1 MTQQPQTPQLF
12 KKVACF
18 TDIHFG
24 LKSNSNVHNQD
35 CEDFVDWY
43 IAKAQ
48 EDGCD
53 TGIFMGDWHHNRNSL
68 NITTMDYSLRAL
80 EKLGKAFKQ
89 FFFFPGNH
97 DLYYKDKRDIHSVEF
112 GKYIPGITVVHEPTT
127 IGGVTLCPWLV
138 GEEWKSIGKKGGK
151 YIFGHFELPSFFM
164 NAMVQM
170 PDHGEIQLDAFQGYE
185 LGFSGHF
192 HKRQQKGNMHYIGNA
207 FPHNYADAWDD
218 DRGMMVLEWGGKPK
232 YYSWDKQPT
241 FRTVKL
247 SQLIDEADTLILP
260 KQHLRVSLD
269 IDITY
274 EEASFIKEKFIA
286 DYDIRELTL
295 ITEKKETEINT
306 NIDVQAFESVDQIV
320 SSQIVNIESDTYNKN
335 TLLAIYNSL

>member
-1 MTQQPQTPQLF
+1 LSNLF
-12 KKVACF
+12 KKAACF

-24 LKSNSNVHNQD
+24 LKSNSNTHNQD

-43 IAKAQ
+43 IAEAKAA
-48 EDGCD
+48 GCD
-53 TGIFMGDWHHNRNSL
+53 TGIFLGDWHHNRNSL

-80 EKLGKAFKQ
+80 EKLGKAFDQ

-112 GKYIPGITVVHEPTT
+112 GKYIPGVTVVHKPMTE
-127 IGGVTLCPWLV
+127 GDVTLCPWLV
-138 GEEWKSIGKKGGK
+138 GDEWKSIGKKGGK

-170 PDHGEIQLDAFQGYE
+170 PDHGEIQLSQFKTYD

-192 HKRQQKGNMHYIGNA
+192 HKRQVRQNMHYIGNA
-207 FPHNYADAWDD
+207 FPHNYSDSWDD
-218 DRGMMVLEWGGKPK
+218 DRGMMFLEWGQEPTFKAWADAPK
-232 YYSWDKQPT
+232 Y
-241 FRTVKL
+241 RNLKL
-247 SQLIDEADTLILP
+247 SRLIDEADQILLS
-260 KQHLRVSLD
+260 KMHLRVTLD
-269 IDITY
+269 IDVSY
-274 EEASFIKEKFIA
+274 EEASYIKEKFIN

-295 ITEKKETEINT
+295 IPEKKDVEINT

-320 SSQIVNIESDTYNKN
+320 SNQIVNIDSDSYDSTV
-335 TLLAIYNSL
+335 LLSIYNDL

>member
-1 MTQQPQTPQLF
+1 MNQQPTHQLF

-24 LKSNSNVHNQD
+24 LKSNSSVHNKD

-43 IAKAQ
+43 IAKAK
-48 EDGCD
+48 EEGCD
-53 TGIFMGDWHHNRNSL
+53 VGIFMGDWHHNRNSL

-80 EKLGKAFKQ
+80 EKLGQAFDN
-89 FFFFPGNH
+89 FYFFPGNH

-112 GKYIPGITVVHEPTT
+112 GKYIPGITVVHQPTT
-127 IGGVTLCPWLV
+127 IGDVTLCPWLV
-138 GEEWKSIGKKGGK
+138 GDEWRSIGKKGGK

-170 PDHGEIQLDAFQGYE
+170 PDHGEIQLDSFKNYE

-192 HKRQQKGNMHYIGNA
+192 HKRQQRQNMIYIGNA
-207 FPHNYADAWDD
+207 FPHNYADTWDD
-218 DRGMMVLEWGGKPK
+218 ERGMMTLEWGGTPE
-232 YYSWDKQPT
+232 YHTWPGQPT
-241 FRTVKL
+241 FRTIKL
-247 SQLIDEADTLILP
+247 SELIDRADEIILP
-260 KQHLRVSLD
+260 KQHLRVTLD
-269 IDITY
+269 IDITF

-295 ITEKKETEINT
+295 VAEKKDIEINT
-306 NIDVQAFESVDQIV
+306 NIDIQAFESVDQIV
-320 SSQIVNIESDTYNKN
+320 SSQIINIDSDQFDKN
-335 TLLAIYNSL
+335 TLLEIYNSL